1 MFGHP
6 CLYGM
11 QCTGTEFASLCQYGR
26 CKCQSGY
33 TSIGYNCYPGRADK
47 FMKIHNNV
55 TQNQFHKCK
64 KIIYNVIMLSFL
76 VSIKVFYVN

>member
-11 QCTGTEFASLCQYGR
+11 QCTGTEFASLCQNSR

-33 TSIGYNCYPGRADK
+33 TSIGYNCYPGRNAL
-47 FMKIHNNV
+47 I
-55 TQNQFHKCK
+55 
-64 KIIYNVIMLSFL
+64 
-76 VSIKVFYVN
+76 